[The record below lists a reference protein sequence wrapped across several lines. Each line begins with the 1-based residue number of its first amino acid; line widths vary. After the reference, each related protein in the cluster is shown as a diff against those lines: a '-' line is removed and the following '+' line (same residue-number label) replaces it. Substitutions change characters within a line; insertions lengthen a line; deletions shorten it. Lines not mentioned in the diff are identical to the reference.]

1 MSSTHSPH
9 TVQTDRELA
18 EAASAGDALA
28 FTELVDRHTERMERL
43 AQRYMRSHTDAQ
55 DAVQDALLN
64 AWTHVPRFRGDAA
77 FGSWLHRITANAC
90 LMAIRRRKR
99 RPEMPVDDAV
109 NDLPEPS
116 CRHPHALLE
125 MEELGHVLRSAIADL
140 PPHYR
145 EVFELAHVHYTT
157 MADIAKQTGLTVPN
171 VKTRLHRARLK
182 LRHALS
188 EYLDAA

>member
-9 TVQTDRELA
+9 SAQTDQELA
-18 EAASAGDALA
+18 EAASTGDSRA
-28 FTELVDRHTERMERL
+28 FSTLVDRHAERMARL
-43 AQRYMRSHTDAQ
+43 AMRYMRSDVDAQ
-55 DAVQDALLN
+55 DAVQDAFLN
-64 AWTHVPRFRGDAA
+64 AWTHVGRFRGDAA

-99 RPEMPVDDAV
+99 RPERPLDDAI
-109 NDLPEPS
+109 NELPEPS
-116 CRHPHALLE
+116 RHHPHALLE
-125 MEELGHVLRSAIADL
+125 MEELGNVLRAAIANL

-145 EVFELAHVHYTT
+145 EVFELAELHDST
-157 MADIAKQTGLTVPN
+157 MADIARQTGLTVPN

-182 LRHALS
+182 LRSALS

>member
-1 MSSTHSPH
+1 MTSVALPHSA
-9 TVQTDRELA
+9 QTDQQLT
-18 EAASAGDALA
+18 EAAAAGDSLA
-28 FTELVDRHTERMERL
+28 FGELVSRHTERMAQL
-43 AQRYMRSHTDAQ
+43 ARRYLRSEVDAQ
-55 DAVQDALLN
+55 DAVQDAFVN
-64 AWTHVPRFRGDAA
+64 AWTHVSRFRGDAA

-99 RPEMPVDDAV
+99 RPESPLDDAV
-109 NDLPEPS
+109 HELAQPTRRDPQV
-116 CRHPHALLE
+116 LLE
-125 MEELGHVLRSAIADL
+125 LEELGEVLRAAIADL

-145 EVFELAHVHYTT
+145 QVFELAELHDSS
-157 MADIAKQTGLTVPN
+157 MADIAEQTGLTVPN

>member
-9 TVQTDRELA
+9 SAQTDQELA
-18 EAASAGDALA
+18 EAASAGDSLA
-28 FTELVDRHTERMERL
+28 FSELVDRHTERMGRL
-43 AQRYMRSHTDAQ
+43 ARRYMRSDVDAQ
-55 DAVQDALLN
+55 DAVQDAFLN
-64 AWTHVPRFRGDAA
+64 AWTHVRRFRGDAA

-99 RPEMPVDDAV
+99 RPEMPLDASI
-109 NDLPEPS
+109 NELPAAS
-116 CRHPHALLE
+116 RRHPHALLE
-125 MEELGHVLRSAIADL
+125 MEELGEVLRAAIADL

-145 EVFELAHVHYTT
+145 EVFELADMQDST
-157 MADIAKQTGLTVPN
+157 MADIARQTGLTVPN

-182 LRHALS
+182 LRSALS